1 MDIINDKNSKIAI
14 FLEDVNFDKIENNIL
29 YILVGG
35 VNDFSI
41 KALEKDKKFIEEVI
55 NQVLGSK
62 LLLSINYENKNENT
76 DINKNDNKIKSD
88 EDHPLFMDALNK
100 FDGKLIK

>member
-14 FLEDVNFDKIENNIL
+14 FLENVNVDKIENNIL

-55 NQVLGSK
+55 NQVLDSK
-62 LLLSINYENKNENT
+62 LLLSINYENENENT